1 MLLRKEQII
10 VLSNYQTVFS
20 MGTFKQEYTQL
31 VDAIISYA
39 IVMPPV
45 KIEEDQQP
53 PLYYY
58 TDKAAW
64 DTGAQFSFI
73 SPRLVESLGL
83 KPFGKASFL
92 GIGGDQ
98 TSDTYLVHI
107 GLSDGKLITDL
118 EVYCADIDDYDLL
131 LGMDVINQTD
141 FLITNADHK
150 TTFQFRT
157 PSLGGV
163 EL

>member
-1 MLLRKEQII
+1 
-10 VLSNYQTVFS
+10 

-31 VDAIISYA
+31 ADAIISYA
-39 IVMPPV
+39 IVTPPI

-73 SPRLVESLGL
+73 SPRLVEALSL
-83 KPFGKASFL
+83 KPYGKAGFM
-92 GIGGDQ
+92 GIGGNQ
-98 TSDTYLVHI
+98 MSDTYLVHV

-157 PSLGGV
+157 PSLGGIGF
-163 EL
+163 